1 MRAYTI
7 TSGLLF
13 AALVLAHALRLAA
26 EGFAV
31 AGNPIF
37 LGTTLVAAGMAGWA
51 AWVLRRGTDSR

>member
-1 MRAYTI
+1 MRAYII

-31 AGNPIF
+31 AAW
-37 LGTTLVAAGMAGWA
+37 T
-51 AWVLRRGTDSR
+51 AWVLKRGARDR